1 MKINITDQY
10 NQTHTFN
17 LVTDENNQITVG
29 QLFEA
34 CLETA
39 KNEEVEK
46 DSIGFEIILKCMG
59 EFIKARIPNIYNSW
73 TFYSE
78 RA

>member
-10 NQTHTFN
+10 NQNYTFN
-17 LVTDENNQITVG
+17 LVTDANNQITVK

-39 KNEEVEK
+39 KNEAVDT
-46 DSIGFEIILKCMG
+46 DSIGFKLIVNCMA
-59 EFIKARIPNIYNSW
+59 EFIKARIPTIYDSW

>member
-10 NQTHTFN
+10 NQNHTFN
-17 LVTDENNQITVG
+17 LVTDANNQITVK
-29 QLFEA
+29 QIFEA

-39 KNEEVEK
+39 KNEAVEK
-46 DSIGFEIILKCMG
+46 DSIGFKIILKCMS
-59 EFIKARIPNIYNSW
+59 EFIKDRIPNIHSSW
-73 TFYSE
+73 SFYSE

>member
-17 LVTDENNQITVG
+17 LVTDENNQITVR

-39 KNEEVEK
+39 ENEAVEK
-46 DSIGFEIILKCMG
+46 DSIGFEIILKCMS
-59 EFIKARIPNIYNSW
+59 EFIKARIPNIHNSW

>member
-1 MKINITDQY
+1 MEINIKDQY

-17 LVTDENNQITVG
+17 LVTDANNQITVK

-34 CLETA
+34 CLATARNEAVET
-39 KNEEVEK
+39 
-46 DSIGFEIILKCMG
+46 DSIGFEVILKCMS
-59 EFIKARIPNIYNSW
+59 EFIKARIPTIYDSW

-78 RA
+78 KA